1 MRKKTLQELTF
12 KSNFI
17 FGTSLTIEPANC
29 AGIIER
35 AVGIAVEHVEVS
47 LERSILH
54 HPGYKGV
61 RLDVYAKDANH
72 THYDV
77 EMQVLERPD
86 LGKRARYYH
95 SQMDMELLQSGKDYT
110 ELPNGF
116 VIFICDFD
124 PFGYQKYRY
133 TFENI
138 CHENHNLIMGDGCKT
153 IFLSTHG
160 KNDTEVPK
168 TLVKFLDYVRADLED
183 SKKDFDDDFV
193 RQLQNT
199 VQSIKTSREMEGKY
213 MLWEEMIRD
222 EVLASKV
229 EDIFDLLE
237 ELGTLP
243 DELYTKISKETDLDV
258 LKKYLKLAA
267 KADSINEFAKS
278 IS

>member
-1 MRKKTLQELTF
+1 MCYTL
-12 KSNFI
+12 FI
-17 FGTSLTIEPANC
+17 
-29 AGIIER
+29 
-35 AVGIAVEHVEVS
+35 
-47 LERSILH
+47 
-54 HPGYKGV
+54 
-61 RLDVYAKDANH
+61 
-72 THYDV
+72 
-77 EMQVLERPD
+77 
-86 LGKRARYYH
+86 
-95 SQMDMELLQSGKDYT
+95 
-110 ELPNGF
+110 
-116 VIFICDFD
+116 
-124 PFGYQKYRY
+124 
-133 TFENI
+133 
-138 CHENHNLIMGDGCKT
+138 
-153 IFLSTHG
+153 
-160 KNDTEVPK
+160 EVPK